1 MAFDTDNNFIVSGT
15 SAEAQVATD
24 FVGLAHHQVMKV
36 AFGNSS
42 EATRVTSSEGLPVN
56 VLNASFAVTGTVGLN
71 SGTAVKIDV
80 PAAGITV
87 QAGASGI
94 SIRTLSAGTAGYTQ
108 GIYNTGSTDMVAVVG
123 ISGGYP
129 VTVKGTSFDIRLLT
143 AGTAGYTSG
152 VYRSGS
158 TDVVAVVGLSGGYPV
173 NVRGTS
179 FDIRLLTAGTAGYT
193 AGIYQSSSTDMV
205 AVVGISGGYPVNIA
219 YGPLGPY
226 DVANPHTDVDGGM
239 PTRILRATTGGDPK
253 TTRSALEGVL
263 SSVEDTVR
271 VVGLSGA
278 YPVRSLAMGL
288 SAATGSP
295 IAFKV
300 NNNGALS
307 VVLDAG
313 TIGVTAEIS
322 GFAIGDIVLVG
333 VSAAGATQASQVL
346 QVMGYTGSG
355 MIPIAIT
362 GTANIGNTVGVTGS
376 VSISNT
382 SIAVTNTALTD
393 MTFSEIGGNKHLLV
407 NDPSLTTTLTGIN
420 TGLDTISSDTG
431 SLVTAF
437 GSGALLVNKG
447 SIKVAVQ
454 SIAQP
459 TGVTSGK
466 IAVPVNTSAA
476 FNFPLTPL
484 ESGVHFKS
492 DLSNTNATIFI
503 GSSTGVT
510 NGNGYPL
517 YNGDQIFIET
527 GSMDKI
533 YVSSTVAGATL
544 YYIGT

>member
-1 MAFDTDNNFIVSGT
+1 MAFDIDNNFIVSGT

-24 FVGLAHHQVMKV
+24 FVGSAHHQVMKV
-36 AFGNSS
+36 AFGDSS
-42 EATRVTSSEGLPVN
+42 TATRVTSSEGLPVN
-56 VLNASFAVTGTVGLN
+56 VLNASLAVTGTVGLN
-71 SGTAVKIDV
+71 SGTTVNIAV
-80 PAAGITV
+80 PTAGITV

-94 SIRTLSAGTAGYTQ
+94 SIRTLSAGTAGYTA

-193 AGIYQSSSTDMV
+193 SGIYQSSSTDMV
-205 AVVGISGGYPVNIA
+205 AVVGISGGYPMNIA

-346 QVMGYTGSG
+346 QVMGYTGPG

-382 SIAVTNTALTD
+382 SIAVTNSALTSMTFADTALEVTD
-393 MTFSEIGGNKHLLV
+393 
-407 NDPSLTTTLTGIN
+407 
-420 TGLDTISSDTG
+420 TGLATSLSAMTTSLGSIDTDTG

-437 GSGALLVNKG
+437 GSTSLLTTSGN
-447 SIKVAVQ
+447 IKVAVQ

-459 TGVTSGK
+459 TGITSGK
-466 IAVPVNTSAA
+466 IAVPANTSAA
-476 FNFPLTPL
+476 FNFSSKALD
-484 ESGVHFKS
+484 SGVHFKS
-492 DLSNTNATIFI
+492 DLSNTTATIFI
-503 GSSTGVT
+503 GSGTGIT

-527 GSMDKI
+527 DNMDKI

>member
-15 SAEAQVATD
+15 TADAQVATD
-24 FVGLAHHQVMKV
+24 FVDSAHHQVMKV
-36 AFGNSS
+36 AFGDSS
-42 EATRVTSSEGLPVN
+42 TATRVTTSTGLPVN
-56 VLNASFAVTGTVGLN
+56 VVNASIAVSGTVGLN
-71 SGTAVKIDV
+71 SGTTVNINV
-80 PAAGITV
+80 PTAGITV
-87 QAGASGI
+87 QAGASGL
-94 SIRTLSAGTAGYTQ
+94 SIRTLSAGTAGYTA

-158 TDVVAVVGLSGGYPV
+158 TDVVAVVGLTNGYPV

-193 AGIYQSSSTDMV
+193 QGIYNTGSTDVV
-205 AVVGISGGYPVNIA
+205 AVVGLIGGYPVNIA
-219 YGPLGPY
+219 YGPTGPY
-226 DVANPHTDVDGGM
+226 DVTDPHTDVDGGM
-239 PTRILRATTGGDPK
+239 PTRILRASTGAEPK
-253 TTRSALEGVL
+253 TTKSALEGVL

-300 NNNGALS
+300 NDDGALS

-313 TIGVTAEIS
+313 TIGVTAEIT

-333 VSAAGATQASQVL
+333 VSAPAATEASQVL

-355 MIPIAIT
+355 TIPIEIT
-362 GTANIGNTVGVTGS
+362 GTANIGNTVSVTGS
-376 VSISNT
+376 VSIDNA
-382 SIAVTNTALTD
+382 SITVTNTALTD
-393 MTFSEIGGNKHLLV
+393 MSFATIDENMHLRV

-420 TGLDTISSDTG
+420 TGLNSISTDTG
-431 SLVTAF
+431 DLVTAF
-437 GSGALLVNKG
+437 GSASLLTNG

-459 TGVTSGK
+459 TGITSGK
-466 IAVPVNTSAA
+466 IAVPATTSPAA
-476 FNFPLTPL
+476 TFADKALQ
-484 ESGVHFKS
+484 SGVHFKS
-492 DLSNTNATIFI
+492 DLSNTTATIFI
-503 GSSTGVT
+503 GSDAGVT

-527 GSMDKI
+527 DNMNRI

>member
-24 FVGLAHHQVMKV
+24 FVGSAHHQVMKV
-36 AFGNSS
+36 AFGDNST
-42 EATRVTSSEGLPVN
+42 ATRVTSSDGLPVN
-56 VLNASFAVTGTVGLN
+56 VLNASLAVTGTVSLN
-71 SGTAVKIDV
+71 SGTTVNIAV

-94 SIRTLSAGTAGYTQ
+94 SIRTLSAGTAGYTS
-108 GIYNTGSTDMVAVVG
+108 GVYHANSTDVVAVVG
-123 ISGGYP
+123 LTNGYP
-129 VTVKGTSFDIRLLT
+129 ITVKGTSFDIRLLT

-158 TDVVAVVGLSGGYPV
+158 TDVVAVVGLTNGYPV

-219 YGPLGPY
+219 YGPSGPY
-226 DVANPHTDVDGGM
+226 DVTNPNTDVDGGM
-239 PTRILRATTGGDPK
+239 PTRILRASTGGDPK
-253 TTRSALEGVL
+253 TTRSALEGTL
-263 SSVEDTVR
+263 NSVEDTVR

-300 NNNGALS
+300 NNDGALS

-322 GFAIGDIVLVG
+322 GFAIGDIVIKG
-333 VSAAGATQASQVL
+333 VSLAGATQASQVL

-355 MIPIAIT
+355 VIPIAIT

-376 VSISNT
+376 VTINGSV
-382 SIAVTNTALTD
+382 AVTNTALTD
-393 MTFSEIGGNKHLLV
+393 MTFNDIGGNKHLRV

-420 TGLDTISSDTG
+420 TGLGSISTDTS

-437 GSGALLVNKG
+437 GSTLLVNKG

-459 TGVTSGK
+459 TGITSGK

-527 GSMDKI
+527 GNMDKI
-533 YVSSTVAGATL
+533 YVSSTAAGATL